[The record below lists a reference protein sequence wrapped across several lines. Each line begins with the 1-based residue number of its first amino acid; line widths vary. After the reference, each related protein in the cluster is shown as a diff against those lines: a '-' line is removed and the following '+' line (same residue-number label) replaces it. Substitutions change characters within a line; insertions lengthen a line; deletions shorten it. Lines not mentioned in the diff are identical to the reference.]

1 MSVSKLPAIASRRAQ
16 RGVILFIA
24 LIVLVAMSL
33 AGIALMRS
41 VDTNVM
47 IAGNLAFRQG
57 ATLAADRAF
66 EDPDPAKGAIA
77 WLRNPNN
84 TPLLM
89 ADQSVPYYWANWQSG
104 VNLLSEAFWANA
116 NANAW
121 KDLGNDSNGNR
132 VRYVI
137 HRMCQLAGD
146 QNAPNANCVR
156 VASAATTASTKGA
169 VGYGQQALL
178 GATSTYYRV
187 TVRIDGPRNTVSY
200 VQAMLN

>member
-66 EDPDPAKGAIA
+66 EDPARGRA
-77 WLRNPNN
+77 R
-84 TPLLM
+84 
-89 ADQSVPYYWANWQSG
+89 
-104 VNLLSEAFWANA
+104 
-116 NANAW
+116 
-121 KDLGNDSNGNR
+121 
-132 VRYVI
+132 
-137 HRMCQLAGD
+137 LA
-146 QNAPNANCVR
+146 A
-156 VASAATTASTKGA
+156 
-169 VGYGQQALL
+169 
-178 GATSTYYRV
+178 
-187 TVRIDGPRNTVSY
+187 
-200 VQAMLN
+200 